1 MRKYTCFLTLVL
13 MCVSCLI
20 AAQTPVIRTDKK
32 VVEGF
37 MDKRFGMFIH
47 WGPVSLRGTEIG
59 WSRGTSV
66 AYSDYDNLYKEFNP
80 VLFDADKWAKTA
92 KDAGM
97 KYLTITSK
105 HHDGF
110 CLWPTAYSKHNIMNS
125 PYKKDIVGEL
135 AKACKKYG
143 LKFCIYFTVADWHDP
158 DYAILYP
165 VAEPNKSA
173 NMDRFVSRMKN
184 ELKELIQN
192 YKPYMLWFDA
202 NWDKEWTREHSTE
215 VYNAI
220 KKLDPNVIINN
231 RLDTREASGGSHK
244 EMLASTLADFATPE
258 QEVGAM
264 NMDYPWESCITICQ
278 QWAWKPNDKMKSLKE
293 CIQTLAS
300 TAGGNGNLLFNVG
313 PMMDGRIEARQVDRL
328 KEMGT
333 WLNKNGA
340 AIYGTKGGPYKPDS
354 VMAATRKGNKI
365 YLHLFK
371 KQGAEISIA
380 AVPGA
385 KVMKAYFLNGAAPIT
400 FKSEDTKITIPLPS
414 QLPDSNDTV
423 IVLEMDKNMEA
434 VPVMGFKS

>member
-1 MRKYTCFLTLVL
+1 MKKNATVL
-13 MCVSCLI
+13 MLVFMCLSCFSF
-20 AAQTPVIRTDKK
+20 AQGPVIRTDKK
-32 VVEGF
+32 VVEDF

-59 WSRGTSV
+59 WSRGTNV
-66 AYSDYDNLYKEFNP
+66 PTVEYDNLYKEFNP

-110 CLWPTAYSKHNIMNS
+110 CLWPTAYSDYNIMNT

-165 VAEPNKSA
+165 ASTTNKSM
-173 NMDRFVSRMKN
+173 NMDRFVSTMKN
-184 ELKELIQN
+184 QLKELIQN

-202 NWDKEWTREHSTE
+202 NWDKEWTRVQSAD

-220 KKLDPNVIINN
+220 KKLDPNVLINN
-231 RLDTREASGGSHK
+231 RLDTKDASGGSHK
-244 EMLASTLADFATPE
+244 VMLPTTLADFATPE
-258 QEVGAM
+258 QEVGTM

-293 CIQTLAS
+293 CLQTLAS

-313 PMMDGRIEARQVDRL
+313 PMLDGRIEERQISRL
-328 KEMGT
+328 KEMGA

-371 KQGAEISIA
+371 NNRAEIS
-380 AVPGA
+380 VPAIPGLKIT
-385 KVMKAYFLNGAAPIT
+385 KVYLLDGAAPLT
-400 FKSEDTKITIPLPS
+400 HKLDAGKIVLSLPK
-414 QLPDSNDTV
+414 QLPDADDTV
-423 IVLEMDKNMEA
+423 IVLEMDKNVES
-434 VPVMGFKS
+434 VPIFKS